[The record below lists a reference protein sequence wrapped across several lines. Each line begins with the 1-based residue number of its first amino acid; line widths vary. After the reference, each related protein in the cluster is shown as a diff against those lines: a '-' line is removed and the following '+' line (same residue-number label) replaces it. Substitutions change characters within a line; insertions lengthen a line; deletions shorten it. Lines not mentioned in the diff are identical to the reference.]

1 MSKHRIRGTG
11 EKRGHVAAFGGL
23 IMLCCTVPVTAK
35 DEAVNA
41 VLFGGMDTGTSLFAS
56 TGFKAAP
63 ESVDR
68 EGFAMLGV
76 VGAGARRERAPVV
89 VNGTL
94 PTLVR
99 ITGLA
104 ALLGGYQ
111 FFFDWGVLGL
121 FAGPEG
127 SAETVMGTG
136 GFGAVESRF
145 GARLQ
150 GEVWAR
156 PSENTLAT
164 VTVVMGSA
172 RWDAYG
178 RISAGYRLLGAYVGP
193 EAAAYADRTG
203 YGRWSLGLHATDF
216 GFGAFKFRL
225 SGGCSYESDTQ
236 RLGPYLAVAGW
247 VPL

>member
-1 MSKHRIRGTG
+1 MTRCLAGIGASS
-11 EKRGHVAAFGGL
+11 
-23 IMLCCTVPVTAK
+23 LCCLASPAFAK
-35 DEAVNA
+35 DDAVST
-41 VLFGGMDTGTSLFAS
+41 VLFGSMDTGTSVFAGG
-56 TGFKAAP
+56 GFKAAP
-63 ESVDR
+63 ERVDR
-68 EGFAMLGV
+68 EGFAILGM
-76 VGAGARRERAPVV
+76 VGAGARREQAPAL

-121 FAGPEG
+121 FAGPEA
-127 SAETVMGTG
+127 SVETLTGNG
-136 GFGAVESRF
+136 GFGVAETRF

-150 GEVWAR
+150 GELWAR
-156 PSENTLAT
+156 PSENTLTT
-164 VTVVMGSA
+164 VTVVLGSA

-178 RISAGYRLLGAYVGP
+178 RVSAGYRLFGAYLGP

-203 YGRWSLGLHATDF
+203 YGRFNLGLHATDF
-216 GFGAFKFRL
+216 GFGAFRFRL
-225 SGGCSYESDTQ
+225 SAGCSYESETR

>member
-1 MSKHRIRGTG
+1 MWNDSIRRT
-11 EKRGHVAAFGGL
+11 RGRRGYVAVLGGL
-23 IMLCCTVPVTAK
+23 SLFSFPAPTAAK

-41 VLFGGMDTGTSLFAS
+41 VLFGSMDTGTALFTS
-56 TGFKAAP
+56 GGFKAAP
-63 ESVDR
+63 DRVDR
-68 EGFAMLGV
+68 EGFAVLAV
-76 VGAGARRERAPVV
+76 VGAGARREQAPAA

-127 SAETVMGTG
+127 SVETLLGNG
-136 GFGAVESRF
+136 SFGAVETRF

-156 PSENTLAT
+156 PSENTLT
-164 VTVVMGSA
+164 TLTLVMGSA
-172 RWDAYG
+172 RWDIYG
-178 RISAGYRLLGAYVGP
+178 RVSAGYRVLGAYFGP

-203 YGRWSLGLHATDF
+203 YGRFSLGLHATDF
-216 GFGAFKFRL
+216 GFGAFKFRV
-225 SGGCSYESDTQ
+225 SGGYSYERETQ
-236 RLGPYLAVAGW
+236 RMGPYLAVAGW